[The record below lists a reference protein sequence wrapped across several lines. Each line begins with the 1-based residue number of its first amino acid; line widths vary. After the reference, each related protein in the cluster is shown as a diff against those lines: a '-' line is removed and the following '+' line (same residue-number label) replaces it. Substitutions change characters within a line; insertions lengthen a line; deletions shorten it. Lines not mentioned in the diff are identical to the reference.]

1 MIKKQMSILLLLF
14 VSFFTFAEV
23 SVIGITINQDTKEDI
38 EKKYVIE
45 NKDGA
50 VWELKRSEIP
60 IEGIKKAEVIFQ
72 GDHVK
77 GVWLVVEKHRFNY
90 FFDALKSKYKLIKKD
105 VPFVGNQYARFEK
118 DDVLIWIDA
127 PHMSFNM
134 DVVYMDKKYKKE
146 LDAYSN
152 KMKQEKK
159 NRELEQL

>member
-1 MIKKQMSILLLLF
+1 MKRMSVLLMLF
-14 VSFFTFAEV
+14 VSFFTFADV

-72 GDHVK
+72 DKHVK
-77 GVWLVVEKHRFNY
+77 GVWLVVNKYRFDY

-105 VPFVGNQYARFEK
+105 IPFVGDQYAQFEK
-118 DDVLIWIDA
+118 ENVLIWIDA
-127 PHMSFNM
+127 PHMGFNM

-146 LDAYSN
+146 LDIYRN

>member
-1 MIKKQMSILLLLF
+1 MKRMSVLLMLF
-14 VSFFTFAEV
+14 VSFFTFADV

-45 NKDGA
+45 NKDGE

-72 GDHVK
+72 DKHVK
-77 GVWLVVEKHRFNY
+77 GVWLVVNKYRFDY

-105 VPFVGNQYARFEK
+105 IPFVGDQYAQFEK
-118 DDVLIWIDA
+118 ENVLIWIDA
-127 PHMSFNM
+127 PHMGFNM

-146 LDAYSN
+146 LDIYRN

>member
-1 MIKKQMSILLLLF
+1 MIMKRMSVLLMLF
-14 VSFFTFAEV
+14 VSFFTFADV

-72 GDHVK
+72 DKHVK
-77 GVWLVVEKHRFNY
+77 GVWLVVNKYRFDY

-105 VPFVGNQYARFEK
+105 IPFVGDQYAQFEK
-118 DDVLIWIDA
+118 ENVLIWIDA
-127 PHMSFNM
+127 PHMGFNM

-146 LDAYSN
+146 LDIYRN

>member
-1 MIKKQMSILLLLF
+1 MIKKQVSILLMLF
-14 VSFFTFAEV
+14 VSFFSFAEV
-23 SVIGITINQDTKEDI
+23 SVIGITINQDTKNDI
-38 EKKYVIE
+38 EKNYIID
-45 NKDGA
+45 NKDGE
-50 VWELKRSEIP
+50 VWELKPTEIP
-60 IEGIKKAEVIFQ
+60 IEGIKKVEVIFQ
-72 GDHVK
+72 NDHVK

-105 VPFVGNQYARFEK
+105 IPLVGNKYARFEK
-118 DDVLIWIDA
+118 ENVTIWIDA

-146 LDAYSN
+146 LDTYRN

>member
-1 MIKKQMSILLLLF
+1 MIKKQMSILLMLF
-14 VSFFTFAEV
+14 VSFFTYAEV

-38 EKKYVIE
+38 EKNYIIE

-50 VWELKRSEIP
+50 VWGLKRSEIP

-72 GDHVK
+72 DDHVK

-105 VPFVGNQYARFEK
+105 TPFVGNQYARFEK
-118 DDVLIWIDA
+118 EDVLIWIDA

-146 LDAYSN
+146 LDAYRN